1 MGGQVIC
8 AFVVETEPMDSYA
21 VVLETERALFRFAR
35 LRTRRDRADFDKAEA
50 EPRPCVEAL
59 AVLVEPGGQTDAIG
73 EAQTKQFDRV
83 VDRRVRKRQRRQLR
97 RAAETCQRQ
106 FMRSEEHTSELQS
119 LMRIS
124 YAVFC
129 LKKHKHKTQ

>member
-1 MGGQVIC
+1 MID
-8 AFVVETEPMDSYA
+8 AFVVETEPIDDRA
-21 VVLETERALFRFAR
+21 VCRKTEHARFRIAR
-35 LRTRRDRADFDKAEA
+35 LWTRRDRADFDKAEA

-83 VDRRVRKRQRRQLR
+83 VDR
-97 RAAETCQRQ
+97 
-106 FMRSEEHTSELQS
+106 SEEHTSELQS

-129 LKKHKHKTQ
+129 LKKQKMKN